1 MKPQSLEDQSTSKDR
16 LRLWLRL
23 LKTTR
28 AIEAELRN
36 NLRKEFAGTLPRFD
50 VLAALYRFEDGLKM
64 SAVSGI
70 LRVSTGNVTGIV
82 DRLSDE
88 GLVERLAVPDDRR
101 AFLVKLTEK
110 GRVEFT
116 KQAKAH
122 EAWVNE
128 MLGGLPADE
137 TKDLTERLKGIANP
151 LIGGG
156 AS

>member
-1 MKPQSLEDQSTSKDR
+1 MKPQNLDGQSASKDR

-28 AIEAELRN
+28 VIEAELRK

-50 VLAALYRFEDGLKM
+50 VLAALSRFEDGLKM

-88 GLVERLAVPDDRR
+88 GLVERLTVPDDRR
-101 AFLVKLTEK
+101 AYLVKLTEK
-110 GRVEFT
+110 GRVEFA
-116 KQAKAH
+116 KQAQAH
-122 EAWVNE
+122 EAWVDD
-128 MLGGLPADE
+128 LLQGISAGD
-137 TKDLTERLKGIANP
+137 TTDLTEQLDGIINT
-151 LIGGG
+151 LIKRE
-156 AS
+156 AH